1 MLALSLLL
9 VISVIPAPFVSAS
22 EAPEPMVRVKLTNS
36 QYVGSKSSLTLIPE
50 TKYSTNLSNVTL
62 EANQT
67 YNVRTNGTNVDL
79 MKGSQLLGSA
89 AQIEIK
95 PQTGKGP
102 LSINGH
108 LYLGSFSFT
117 NENGKFVRPF
127 NTIGI
132 EDYLKGVVPAEMP
145 ALWNMEAL
153 KSQAVAARTYAM
165 GYVNKTPDDTIN
177 FQVYAGYK
185 WHQRATQAVEATE
198 GQVIAYNGNSINSDA
213 LFSSSNGGRTESNAN
228 VWGGTQRAY
237 LKVKEDPFDPK
248 TVWSFNM
255 KKQQI
260 DTSKLDLSK
269 ADAWWAA
276 TNEVEQTKVIT
287 NIKTWIKANGYAGK
301 DVKVTAVP
309 VLSLGGTKSGGRV
322 STGTIHIDFLVKEP
336 GKALEQTIKLE
347 NVSASRIRAII
358 GLDLMKSYL
367 VDSVDTASDTI
378 KVSGKGYGHGVG
390 LSQYGAKKAGELGKT
405 YQEILAFYFEGT
417 TLKKMYKTAADIT
430 APVTPDPA
438 PAIPAPAPVP
448 VTPPAAPAPVP
459 AKDETAPIINEIKTA
474 FDAKSNLVNVSF
486 ATNEAAKIS
495 IQVLDLNGKV
505 VATILNV
512 VQKPTG
518 AQTASWNVANVN
530 NGKYA
535 FVISAEDASSNKAA
549 VTTPFTI
556 KKPAPKDTVAPTI
569 KNAATSYDAK
579 TQRVSLKY
587 EINEPSKMTIQVKD
601 LNGKVVATILNGVQN
616 QAGAQTATWN
626 VANVN
631 NGKYTFVISA
641 EDASSNKAA
650 VTTSFTIKK
659 PAPKD
664 TVAPT
669 IKNTA
674 TSYDAKT
681 QKAFLKYEIN
691 EDAKMTIVVK
701 DSKGKTV
708 ATPAN
713 NLAVKKGIR
722 WASWDASKLANG
734 TYSIAITA
742 VDSSNNKRSMTVAQK
757 LAKPA
762 PKKMTG
768 KVTATTLNVRA
779 TASTTGKVIGTV
791 KKNQTITIL
800 SKEGTWY
807 KIEFQKRTGY
817 VHANYVSNVK

>member
-1 MLALSLLL
+1 LKGLKRLFLLALSLLL

-36 QYVGSKSSLTLIPE
+36 QYVGSKSSLTLMPE

-62 EANQT
+62 EASQT
-67 YNVRTNGTNVDL
+67 YTVRINGTNVDL
-79 MKGSQLLGSA
+79 MKGSQHLGSA

-95 PQTGKGP
+95 PVTGKGP
-102 LSINGH
+102 ISINGH

-248 TVWSFNM
+248 TVWSFNI

-269 ADAWWAA
+269 ADAWWSA
-276 TNEVEQTKVIT
+276 TNEAEQTKVIT

-301 DVKVTAVP
+301 DVKVKAVP
-309 VLSLGGTKSGGRV
+309 ILSLGGTKSGGRV

-367 VDSVDTASDTI
+367 VDSVDTAGDTI

-390 LSQYGAKKAGELGKT
+390 LSQYGAKKAGESGKT

-417 TLKKMYKTAADIT
+417 TLKKMYKPAADIT

-459 AKDETAPIINEIKTA
+459 AKDETAPVINEIKTA

-486 ATNEAAKIS
+486 STNEVAKIL
-495 IQVLDLNGKV
+495 IQVQDLNGKV
-505 VATILNV
+505 IATILNG
-512 VQKPTG
+512 VQKPAG

-569 KNAATSYDAK
+569 KNTATSYDAK

-587 EINEPSKMTIQVKD
+587 EIS
-601 LNGKVVATILNGVQN
+601 
-616 QAGAQTATWN
+616 
-626 VANVN
+626 
-631 NGKYTFVISA
+631 
-641 EDASSNKAA
+641 
-650 VTTSFTIKK
+650 
-659 PAPKD
+659 
-664 TVAPT
+664 
-669 IKNTA
+669 
-674 TSYDAKT
+674 
-681 QKAFLKYEIN
+681 

-734 TYSIAITA
+734 TYSITITA
-742 VDSSNNKRSMTVAQK
+742 VDSSKNKRSMTVAQK

-800 SKEGTWY
+800 SKQGTWY